1 MRMYKKNAYLEPQEV
16 VSLTGL
22 THEQLAKLTKDGVIT
37 AHVTV
42 ETQPDDLRY
51 LAQDAV
57 TLFQDLQEGNVASIT
72 STPSIHNGSARKRL
86 IRQLTRVGISLL
98 PSGSLKPPKPAP
110 KPKATPAPKP
120 KAVSKPVAKP
130 EPEPEPLV
138 PDTLPFDFMV
148 GDPKPARGMTPQD
161 LKLVKGCFGFLD
173 ETNSEC
179 TKTCIFKEACGATR
193 FKVLQAL
200 AARIDTPQEPDLSF
214 VEQDY
219 INLQDQLASLSF
231 ES

>member
-1 MRMYKKNAYLEPQEV
+1 MRMYKKNAYLEPKEV

-22 THEQLAKLTKDGVIT
+22 THAQLDQLTQEGVIE
-37 AHVTV
+37 AHITV
-42 ETQPDDLRY
+42 DTQPDDLRY

-57 TLFQDLQEGNVASIT
+57 TLFQDLQDGNIASIS

-98 PSGSLKPPKPAP
+98 PSGSLTPPKV
-110 KPKATPAPKP
+110 KPKATTKPKP
-120 KAVSKPVAKP
+120 TPKPVA

-138 PDTLPFDFMV
+138 PDTLPFGFVV
-148 GDPKPARGMTPQD
+148 GDPNPARGMTHQD
-161 LKLVKGCFGFLD
+161 LKLVSGCFGFLD
-173 ETNSEC
+173 ETNPEC
-179 TKTCIFKEACGATR
+179 ANACTFRKACGATR
-193 FKVLQAL
+193 LKVLQAL
-200 AARIDTPQEPDLSF
+200 ATRIDTPQEPDLSF

-219 INLQDQLASLSF
+219 INLEDQLASLSF